1 MIPIGDGLGGN
12 FAVDVGSGTMME
24 AHTLFTDICQEK
36 TRLLGV
42 FLDAI
47 RVVNSIQ
54 NAQLNAI
61 LRGEQNFIR
70 YEDLLFAARET
81 KDLAKYAY
89 LIHVE
94 EHHCHEGDRRH
105 AANPC

>member
-1 MIPIGDGLGGN
+1 
-12 FAVDVGSGTMME
+12 ME
-24 AHTLFTDICQEK
+24 AHTLFTGFCEEK

-42 FLDAI
+42 FLEAI

-54 NAQLNAI
+54 NAQLSAI
-61 LRGEQNFIR
+61 LRGEQNFFR

-89 LIHVE
+89 LMHVE
-94 EHHCHEGDRRH
+94 EHHCHEGDGDH
-105 AANPC
+105 AANPS